1 MKLRLVLAVVCIA
14 LVGGVASA
22 TTKSDYDRNFDFSKL
37 KTWDFK
43 AQNRMPRDPIGAN
56 SLWDRRLRE
65 NILQQLAAH
74 GYGCI
79 DDGEPTFL
87 VAYYMSVKERYDIRY
102 IDYGFPGIWA
112 RRGRGYRPAWAGW
125 EPGWRGQI
133 DVWKIPYNE
142 STVVMDI
149 IDTKSNNMVWR
160 GYDVDTIDLNKSDK
174 SIREAV
180 EDLVDRLVKDI
191 RKSQKRVR

>member
-1 MKLRLVLAVVCIA
+1 MKLRLLLAIVCIA
-14 LVGGVASA
+14 FAGSIASA
-22 TTKSDYDRNFDFSKL
+22 TTKSDYDRNFDFSRL

-65 NILQQLAAH
+65 NIVQQLTSH
-74 GYGCI
+74 GFGCI

-102 IDYGFPGIWA
+102 INYGFPGIWA
-112 RRGRGYRPAWAGW
+112 GRGRGYRPAWAGW
-125 EPGWRGQI
+125 EPGWRGQV

-149 IDTKSNNMVWR
+149 IDTKSNMMVWR
-160 GYDVDTIDLNKSDK
+160 GYDIDTIDLNKSDK
-174 SIREAV
+174 SIRDAV
-180 EDLVDRLVKDI
+180 MDLVDRLVKDV
-191 RKSQKRVR
+191 RKSQKRAR

>member
-1 MKLRLVLAVVCIA
+1 MKLRLLLAIVCIA
-14 LVGGVASA
+14 FAGSIASA
-22 TTKSDYDRNFDFSKL
+22 TTKSDYDRNFDFSRL

-65 NILQQLAAH
+65 NILQQLTSH
-74 GYGCI
+74 GFGCI

-102 IDYGFPGIWA
+102 INYGFPGIWVG
-112 RRGRGYRPAWAGW
+112 RGHGYRPAWVGW

-149 IDTKSNNMVWR
+149 IDTKSNMMVWR
-160 GYDVDTIDLNKSDK
+160 GYDIDTIDLNKSDK
-174 SIREAV
+174 SIRDAV
-180 EDLVDRLVKDI
+180 KDLVDRLVKDV
-191 RKSQKRVR
+191 RKSQKRAR

>member
-1 MKLRLVLAVVCIA
+1 MKLRLVMAIVCIA
-14 LVGGVASA
+14 FAGIVASA
-22 TTKSDYDRNFDFSKL
+22 TTKSDYDRNFDFSRL

-43 AQNRMPRDPIGAN
+43 AQNRMPRDPIAEN

-65 NILQQLAAH
+65 NILQQLTSH

-79 DDGEPTFL
+79 DDGVPTFL

-102 IDYGFPGIWA
+102 INYGFPGMW
-112 RRGRGYRPAWAGW
+112 RGRGRWYRPAWAGW
-125 EPGWRGQI
+125 EPGWRGQV

-149 IDTKSNNMVWR
+149 IDTRSNNMVWR
-160 GYDVDTIDLNKSDK
+160 GYDIDTIDLNKSDK

-180 EDLVDRLVKDI
+180 KDLVDRLVKDV
-191 RKSQKRVR
+191 RKSQKRLR